1 MFIDARHLAASEI
14 QADLC
19 VIGTGPAG
27 LAVARHVAP
36 SRDVLVLEAGPNAD
50 DARSQAEYRGE
61 SVGLPYFDLDACRT
75 RRFGGSANCWGGY
88 CRPFESLDFEP
99 RERIPHSGWP
109 IRIEDVWPYY
119 ERAHAVC
126 RLGPLNYQ
134 YDFWVPE
141 RRADGTPFRGRHIAP
156 EIRQKAQFD
165 LEAVREDVG
174 ARPNVRVCL
183 NATVTEI
190 LLDEAGRTVKAV
202 AVRDPA
208 GVTRT
213 VRASRFVV
221 AAGGIENARLL
232 LASRRVQ
239 PGGVGNDR
247 DLVGRFFMEHVDF
260 HTGFFAPADPA
271 RFRHQLAWRA
281 AGGTLVRNSLAVA
294 EPIRRREQLLR
305 CFFHVGEQSVER
317 THGYRSAV
325 HILEQV
331 RHGRR
336 ISNLRYHWRNLLW
349 DRRALAAAAAWR
361 LHLSAGDP
369 GATGRPGLL
378 RLRVTAE
385 PTPNPASRVMLAGAT
400 DRFGMPR
407 ARLDWRIDPADYVH
421 VRRSLAL
428 FAEDV
433 RQLGLGR
440 PDVWPHERWPTRGT
454 YHHMGTTR
462 MSADPAR
469 GVVDADCRVH
479 GVSNLYIA
487 GSSVF
492 PTAGSGTPTLMIVA
506 LALRLADH
514 LEAAAKDD
522 PIAVHAIAGR
532 GGSHGPAPAAPAS
545 RRAGG
550 PQTLP

>member
-1 MFIDARHLAASEI
+1 MEDLRLFIDVSQLGTSDI

-36 SRDVLVLEAGPNAD
+36 TRDVLVLEAGPDAD
-50 DARSQAEYRGE
+50 EDRSQSHYRGE

-99 RERIPHSGWP
+99 RERVPYSGWP
-109 IRIEDVWPYY
+109 IRIDDVWPYY

-126 RLGPLNYQ
+126 GLGPVNYD
-134 YDFWVPE
+134 YDSWAPPSGT
-141 RRADGTPFRGRHIAP
+141 DGTPFRGPNIAP
-156 EIRQKAQFD
+156 EIRQKAEFD
-165 LEAVREDVG
+165 LEAARQDVAG
-174 ARPNVRVCL
+174 RPNIRVCL

-190 LLDEAGRTVKAV
+190 LLDEAGRTVTAV
-202 AVRDPA
+202 AVVDPA

-213 VRASRFVV
+213 VRASRFVI
-221 AAGGIENARLL
+221 ATGGIENARLL

-239 PGGVGNDR
+239 PSGVGNDR

-260 HTGFFAPADPA
+260 DTGHFAPADPA

-281 AGGTLVRNSLAVA
+281 ARGSVVRNSLAVA

-305 CFFHVGEQSVER
+305 CFFHVGEQSVQR
-317 THGYRSAV
+317 TYGYRSAV
-325 HILEQV
+325 HILNQV
-331 RHGRR
+331 RHGRLV
-336 ISNLRYHWRNLLW
+336 SNLRYHWRNLLW
-349 DRRALAAAAAWR
+349 DRRAVAAAAAWR
-361 LHLSAGDP
+361 LHLRRGDP

-378 RLRVTAE
+378 RVRVTAE
-385 PTPNPASRVMLAGAT
+385 PSPNPASRVTLADAR

-407 ARLDWRIDPADYVH
+407 ARLDWRIAPADYAH
-421 VRRSLAL
+421 VERSLAL

-440 PDVWPHERWPTRGT
+440 LALRPHDRWPTRGT

-479 GVSNLYIA
+479 GLSNLYIA

-492 PTAGSGTPTLMIVA
+492 PTAGSGTPTLMILA

-514 LEAAAKDD
+514 LEAAAARD
-522 PIAVHAIAGR
+522 AMSVHV
-532 GGSHGPAPAAPAS
+532 AS
-545 RRAGG
+545 EVEHVSR
-550 PQTLP
+550 PN